1 MPTSSAARQL
11 THVGAD
17 ASVPRGL
24 ERADGH
30 GRRPARRARPAP
42 WRMGVATVDVETQA
56 LPRVSS
62 ATRRAARPV
71 ALAAVLLAP
80 TLLFLVVFTYWPLVV
95 SVVSSF
101 ERFGRI
107 GTAPT
112 WVGLRNY
119 QDLWRDAL
127 FRQVLANTAL
137 YALVAGPLAVL
148 FGLAAAV
155 AVDGHRR
162 LRLAART
169 LIFHPVLLPTVAI
182 AATWLFLLNPVSGPV
197 ATLITRLTGRAQGLL
212 EDPSTALTTV
222 ALVAV
227 YKNCGLYML
236 FFLAGLQA
244 IPRDLQAAARVE
256 GASEWR
262 VFRHVTWPLLG
273 PVSLYVGITAA
284 LDALRNVD
292 HIFVLTRGGPAN
304 SSNVLLYETYLKA
317 FECRD
322 IGRASALT
330 VLMVALLLTKAL
342 LVMPRLE
349 RGVHYEA

>member
-1 MPTSSAARQL
+1 
-11 THVGAD
+11 
-17 ASVPRGL
+17 
-24 ERADGH
+24 
-30 GRRPARRARPAP
+30 
-42 WRMGVATVDVETQA
+42 
-56 LPRVSS
+56 
-62 ATRRAARPV
+62 
-71 ALAAVLLAP
+71 LAASLLAP
-80 TLLFLVVFTYWPLVV
+80 TLLFLLIFTYWPLVV
-95 SVVSSF
+95 SAVGSF
-101 ERFGRI
+101 QRFNRTGVAV
-107 GTAPT
+107 G

-119 QDLWRDAL
+119 QDLWHDAL
-127 FRQVLANTAL
+127 FHQVLVNTGL
-137 YALVAGPLAVL
+137 YALMGGPLAVL
-148 FGLAAAV
+148 VGLAAAL

-162 LRLAART
+162 LRLLART

-197 ATLITRLTGRAQGLL
+197 ATLITRVTGRAQGLL
-212 EDPSTALTTV
+212 DDPATALVTV

-244 IPRDLQAAARVE
+244 IPRDLQDGARVE

-273 PVSLYVGITAA
+273 PITFYVGVTAA

-304 SSNVLLYETYLKA
+304 ATNVLLYETYLKA
-317 FECRD
+317 FEFWD
-322 IGRASALT
+322 TGRASALT
-330 VLMVALLLTKAL
+330 VLMVALLLTLAL

>member
-1 MPTSSAARQL
+1 MATLSADVRTLPLAG
-11 THVGAD
+11 VGT
-17 ASVPRGL
+17 P
-24 ERADGH
+24 
-30 GRRPARRARPAP
+30 RRASPAL
-42 WRMGVATVDVETQA
+42 G
-56 LPRVSS
+56 
-62 ATRRAARPV
+62 
-71 ALAAVLLAP
+71 LAAAFLAP
-80 TLLFLVVFTYWPLVV
+80 TLIFLVVFTYWPLVI
-95 SVVSSF
+95 STIGSF
-101 ERFGRI
+101 QRFTRTGAVA
-107 GTAPT
+107 GWA
-112 WVGLRNY
+112 GLQNY

-127 FRQVLANTAL
+127 FRQVLVNTGL
-137 YALVAGPLAVL
+137 YAVMAGPLAVL
-148 FGLAAAV
+148 LGLAAAL

-162 LRLAART
+162 LRLLART

-197 ATLITRLTGRAQGLL
+197 AILMTRLTGRAQGVL
-212 EDPSTALTTV
+212 EDPATALVTV

-244 IPRDLQAAARVE
+244 IPRELQEGARVE

-273 PVSLYVGITAA
+273 PITFYVTVTAA

-304 SSNVLLYETYLKA
+304 ATNVLLYETYLKA
-317 FECRD
+317 FEFWD
-322 IGRASALT
+322 TGRASALT
-330 VLMVALLLTKAL
+330 VLMVALLLTLAL

>member
-1 MPTSSAARQL
+1 MATLSAE
-11 THVGAD
+11 VGTLVAPGVQTRHR
-17 ASVPRGL
+17 ASRS
-24 ERADGH
+24 
-30 GRRPARRARPAP
+30 
-42 WRMGVATVDVETQA
+42 TVG
-56 LPRVSS
+56 
-62 ATRRAARPV
+62 
-71 ALAAVLLAP
+71 LAAALLAP
-80 TLLFLVVFTYWPLVV
+80 TLVFLLVFTYWPLVV
-95 SVVSSF
+95 SVLGSFQRFTPDRGRRPGGSACRTTRISGATRSSA
-101 ERFGRI
+101 RCWS
-107 GTAPT
+107 TPA
-112 WVGLRNY
+112 W
-119 QDLWRDAL
+119 
-127 FRQVLANTAL
+127 
-137 YALVAGPLAVL
+137 YALIAGPLAVL
-148 FGLAAAV
+148 LGLGAAL
-155 AVDGHRR
+155 AVDGNRR
-162 LRLAART
+162 LRLLART

-212 EDPSTALTTV
+212 EDPATALVTV

-244 IPRDLQAAARVE
+244 IPRDLQDGARVE

-273 PVSLYVGITAA
+273 PITFYVGVTAA

-304 SSNVLLYETYLKA
+304 ATNVLLYETYLKA
-317 FECRD
+317 FEFFD
-322 IGRASALT
+322 TGRASALT
-330 VLMVALLLTKAL
+330 VLMVALLLTLAL

>member
-1 MPTSSAARQL
+1 ML
-11 THVGAD
+11 
-17 ASVPRGL
+17 
-24 ERADGH
+24 
-30 GRRPARRARPAP
+30 
-42 WRMGVATVDVETQA
+42 VATFSAEAQTLVAPGVDA
-56 LPRVSS
+56 RHRASRSS
-62 ATRRAARPV
+62 V
-71 ALAAVLLAP
+71 GLAAALLAP
-80 TLLFLVVFTYWPLVV
+80 TLLFLLVFTYWPLVL
-95 SVVSSF
+95 SALGSF
-101 ERFGRI
+101 QRFTRTGVPGGWI
-107 GTAPT
+107 G
-112 WVGLRNY
+112 LQNY

-127 FRQVLANTAL
+127 FRQVLVNTAW
-137 YALVAGPLAVL
+137 YALIAGPLAVL
-148 FGLAAAV
+148 LGLAAAL
-155 AVDGHRR
+155 AVDGNRR
-162 LRLAART
+162 LRLLART

-197 ATLITRLTGRAQGLL
+197 ATLITRLTGRAQGVL
-212 EDPSTALTTV
+212 EDPATALVTV

-244 IPRDLQAAARVE
+244 IPRDLQDGARVE

-273 PVSLYVGITAA
+273 PITFYVGVTAA

-304 SSNVLLYETYLKA
+304 ATNVLLYETYLKA
-317 FECRD
+317 FEFWD
-322 IGRASALT
+322 TGRASALT
-330 VLMVALLLTKAL
+330 VLMVALLLTLAL

>member
-1 MPTSSAARQL
+1 MSTLGAE
-11 THVGAD
+11 VGTLV
-17 ASVPRGL
+17 VP
-24 ERADGH
+24 
-30 GRRPARRARPAP
+30 
-42 WRMGVATVDVETQA
+42 GVQ
-56 LPRVSS
+56 
-62 ATRRAARPV
+62 TRRGV
-71 ALAAVLLAP
+71 SGSTIGLAAALLAP
-80 TLLFLVVFTYWPLVV
+80 TLVFLLVFTYWPLVV
-95 SVVSSF
+95 SVLGSF
-101 ERFGRI
+101 QRFTQAGATSR
-107 GTAPT
+107 
-112 WVGLRNY
+112 WVGLQNY
-119 QDLWRDAL
+119 RDLWHDAL
-127 FRQVLANTAL
+127 FRQVLVNTAL
-137 YALVAGPLAVL
+137 YALIVGPVAVA
-148 FGLAAAV
+148 FGLGAAV

-197 ATLITRLTGRAQGLL
+197 ATLIGRLTGRAQGLL
-212 EDPSTALTTV
+212 EDSRTALITV
-222 ALVAV
+222 ALVAI

-244 IPRDLQAAARVE
+244 IPRDLQDGARVE

-273 PVSLYVGITAA
+273 PITFYVGVTAA

-304 SSNVLLYETYLKA
+304 ATNVLLYETYLKA
-317 FECRD
+317 FEFWD
-322 IGRASALT
+322 TGRASALT
-330 VLMVALLLTKAL
+330 VLMVALLLTLAL

>member
-1 MPTSSAARQL
+1 MTTLDAE
-11 THVGAD
+11 VGTLV
-17 ASVPRGL
+17 VPGVRT
-24 ERADGH
+24 
-30 GRRPARRARPAP
+30 RR
-42 WRMGVATVDVETQA
+42 
-56 LPRVSS
+56 RVSGS
-62 ATRRAARPV
+62 TVGLTAA
-71 ALAAVLLAP
+71 LLAP
-80 TLLFLVVFTYWPLVV
+80 TLVFLLVFTYWPLLV
-95 SVVSSF
+95 SVLGSF
-101 ERFGRI
+101 QRFGRI
-107 GTAPT
+107 GTAPQ

-119 QDLWRDAL
+119 QDLWHDAL
-127 FRQVLANTAL
+127 FRQMLGNTAL
-137 YALVAGPLAVL
+137 YTLITGPLAVVV
-148 FGLAAAV
+148 GLGAAL
-155 AVDGHRR
+155 AVDGNRR
-162 LRLAART
+162 LRLLART

-212 EDPSTALTTV
+212 EDPATALITV
-222 ALVAV
+222 AFVAI

-244 IPRDLQAAARVE
+244 IPRDLQDGARVE

-273 PVSLYVGITAA
+273 PITFYVGVTAA

-304 SSNVLLYETYLKA
+304 STNVLLYETYLKA
-317 FECRD
+317 FEFFD
-322 IGRASALT
+322 TGRASALT
-330 VLMVALLLTKAL
+330 VLMVAVLLALAL

>member
-1 MPTSSAARQL
+1 
-11 THVGAD
+11 VF
-17 ASVPRGL
+17 
-24 ERADGH
+24 
-30 GRRPARRARPAP
+30 
-42 WRMGVATVDVETQA
+42 
-56 LPRVSS
+56 
-62 ATRRAARPV
+62 
-71 ALAAVLLAP
+71 LL
-80 TLLFLVVFTYWPLVV
+80 VFTYWPLVI
-95 SVVSSF
+95 SVLGSF
-101 ERFGRI
+101 QRFNRT
-107 GTAPT
+107 GTAIG
-112 WVGLRNY
+112 WVGVRNY

-127 FRQVLANTAL
+127 FQQVLVNTGL
-137 YALVAGPLAVL
+137 YALMAGPLAVL
-148 FGLAAAV
+148 VGLAAAL

-162 LRLAART
+162 LRLLART

-197 ATLITRLTGRAQGLL
+197 ATLITRVTGRAQGVL
-212 EDPSTALTTV
+212 EDPVTALATV

-244 IPRDLQAAARVE
+244 IPRELQEGARVE

-273 PVSLYVGITAA
+273 PITFYVSVTAA

-304 SSNVLLYETYLKA
+304 ATNVLLYETYLKA
-317 FECRD
+317 FEFWD
-322 IGRASALT
+322 TGRASALT
-330 VLMVALLLTKAL
+330 VLMVALLLTLAL

>member
-1 MPTSSAARQL
+1 MLL
-11 THVGAD
+11 TTLGAEVGTLA
-17 ASVPRGL
+17 VPG
-24 ERADGH
+24 AQ
-30 GRRPARRARPAP
+30 ARRGSARTAI
-42 WRMGVATVDVETQA
+42 V
-56 LPRVSS
+56 
-62 ATRRAARPV
+62 
-71 ALAAVLLAP
+71 LAAILLLP
-80 TLLFLVVFTYWPLVV
+80 TLVFLLVFTYWPLVV
-95 SVVSSF
+95 SAIGSF
-101 ERFGRI
+101 QRFNRM
-107 GTAPT
+107 GTNPR
-112 WVGLRNY
+112 WVGWQNY
-119 QDLWRDAL
+119 RDLWSDAL
-127 FRQVLANTAL
+127 FRQVLVNTGL
-137 YALVAGPLAVL
+137 YVAIAGPVAVL
-148 FGLAAAV
+148 FGLGAAV

-162 LRLAART
+162 LRLVART

-212 EDPSTALTTV
+212 EDPATALVTV
-222 ALVAV
+222 VLVAV

-244 IPRDLQAAARVE
+244 IPRDLQDGARVE

-273 PVSLYVGITAA
+273 PITFYVAVTAA

-304 SSNVLLYETYLKA
+304 ATNVLMYETYLKA
-317 FECRD
+317 FEFWD

-330 VLMVALLLTKAL
+330 VLMVAVLLTLAL

>member
-1 MPTSSAARQL
+1 
-11 THVGAD
+11 
-17 ASVPRGL
+17 
-24 ERADGH
+24 
-30 GRRPARRARPAP
+30 
-42 WRMGVATVDVETQA
+42 
-56 LPRVSS
+56 
-62 ATRRAARPV
+62 
-71 ALAAVLLAP
+71 VLLAP
-80 TLLFLVVFTYWPLVV
+80 TLLFLLVFTYWPLVV
-95 SVVSSF
+95 SVLGSF
-101 ERFGRI
+101 QRFTLA
-107 GTAPT
+107 GTASR
-112 WVGLRNY
+112 WVGLQNY
-119 QDLWRDAL
+119 GDLWRDAL
-127 FRQVLANTAL
+127 FRQVLVNTGL
-137 YALVAGPLAVL
+137 YALMAGPLAVL
-148 FGLAAAV
+148 LGLGAAL
-155 AVDGHRR
+155 AVDGNRR

-197 ATLITRLTGRAQGLL
+197 ATLLTRLTGRAQGLL
-212 EDPSTALTTV
+212 EDPATALVTV

-244 IPRDLQAAARVE
+244 IPRDLQDCARVE

-273 PVSLYVGITAA
+273 PITFYVGVTAA

-304 SSNVLLYETYLKA
+304 ATNVLLYETYLKA
-317 FECRD
+317 FEFWD
-322 IGRASALT
+322 TGRASALT
-330 VLMVALLLTKAL
+330 VLMVALLLTLAL

>member
-1 MPTSSAARQL
+1 VT
-11 THVGAD
+11 TVGAEVRTLAI
-17 ASVPRGL
+17 AS
-24 ERADGH
+24 A
-30 GRRPARRARPAP
+30 RARP
-42 WRMGVATVDVETQA
+42 
-56 LPRVSS
+56 RVSR
-62 ATRRAARPV
+62 TTV
-71 ALAAVLLAP
+71 GLAAALLAP
-80 TLLFLVVFTYWPLVV
+80 TLIFLLVFTYWPLVI
-95 SVVSSF
+95 SVLGSF
-101 ERFGRI
+101 QRFGRI
-107 GTAPT
+107 GTAPQ
-112 WVGLRNY
+112 WVGLQNY

-127 FRQVLANTAL
+127 FRQVLVNTGL
-137 YALVAGPLAVL
+137 YTLMAGPLAVL
-148 FGLAAAV
+148 FGLVAAL
-155 AVDGHRR
+155 AVDGNRR

-197 ATLITRLTGRAQGLL
+197 ATLINRLTGREQGLL
-212 EDPSTALTTV
+212 QDPATALITV

-244 IPRDLQAAARVE
+244 IPRDLQDGARVE

-273 PVSLYVGITAA
+273 PITFYVGVTAA

-292 HIFVLTRGGPAN
+292 HIFVLTRGSPAN
-304 SSNVLLYETYLKA
+304 ATNVLMYETYLKA
-317 FECRD
+317 FEFRD

-330 VLMVALLLTKAL
+330 VLMVALLLTLAL